1 MSDKKTDE
9 TDNLPFYL
17 RIIFSLII
25 FIPIIFLLYDYVETD
40 IEKFFVKVLSII
52 LGLITVLF
60 VAFKLINNKVE

>member
-17 RIIFSLII
+17 RIIFTLII

>member
-17 RIIFSLII
+17 RIIFTLII

-40 IEKFFVKVLSII
+40 VEKFFVKVLSII
-52 LGLITVLF
+52 LGLITILF